1 MNDTLVY
8 TVRDGTKILHCS
20 PNYVYKLIE
29 NGYLPAIKLR
39 SIRIL
44 KSSLEKFL
52 FENQG
57 NDLSDPN
64 NITKME
70 IGDYTD
76 EQS

>member
-1 MNDTLVY
+1 M
-8 TVRDGTKILHCS
+8 
-20 PNYVYKLIE
+20 KLIE
-29 NGYLPAIKLR
+29 KGYLPAIKLR